1 MKVVLVLVVGAVV
14 LFAALAL
21 VELLRAAAGRL
32 LGPRRARRRGRGRPS
47 AGVWANVREARRDTE
62 ALRSRPDLDAAWTSW
77 ERRERQGP

>member
-1 MKVVLVLVVGAVV
+1 MKVALVLVVGTVV
-14 LFAALAL
+14 LLAALAL

-47 AGVWANVREARRDTE
+47 PDVWANVREARRDAE
-62 ALRSRPDLDAAWTSW
+62 ALRSRPDLDTAWTSR